1 MTDVKARGADRFSGL
16 LPILESLHRRPLNH
30 VLVKGY
36 HRELVV
42 VCDIGRQT
50 ELIASASIDTDLG

>member
-16 LPILESLHRRPLNH
+16 IPILENLRHRPLNP
-30 VLVKGY
+30 VLVKEY

-42 VCDIGRQT
+42 ICDFGRQT